1 MLLKPVIS
9 EKSKALQSRAY
20 TFLVG
25 RSLTKHQI
33 KKLVQETFG
42 VGVRSVRTSTVRGGR
57 LRAGKKRLMVTK
69 SDLKKAIV
77 TVGDKDKIDIFETE
91 KKKGEK
97 AKK

>member
-9 EKSKALQSRAY
+9 EKSKAAQSKAY

-33 KKLVQETFG
+33 KKLVQEAFG
-42 VGVRSVRTSTVRGGR
+42 VVVKGVRTSTVRGGR
-57 LRAGKKRLMVTK
+57 ARAGKRRFMVTK

-91 KKKGEK
+91 EKKGKK
-97 AKK
+97 AK